1 MEQFCDLH
9 THSYYSDGT
18 YSPAQLIE
26 EAERVNLGAIALCD
40 HNSVAGL
47 PEFTEAAKGKHVE
60 AIPGIEIT
68 TEYRETE
75 LHILGLQI
83 APSHYD
89 RITAMMEDL
98 LIRKERSEQALIQA
112 LNREGMDLSYEQIK
126 AKTKGGYVNRAH
138 IAVALVEKGF
148 APDFRSAFRM
158 YLIPEKGYYVPPKR
172 LDVFETIAMLKS
184 MGAAVVLAHP
194 FLDLNEAGLREF
206 LPKAVE
212 SGLDGMETLYP
223 KYSPETTQT
232 ACRLAEEF
240 GILHSG
246 GSDFHGSNKP
256 DTQMGI
262 GHGDLR
268 IPCKLWRALSQRTSL

>member
-1 MEQFCDLH
+1 MEQLCDLH

-26 EAERVNLGAIALCD
+26 EAERLGLGAIALCD

-47 PEFTEAAKGKHVE
+47 PEFMEAAKGKNVE
-60 AIPGIEIT
+60 AVPGIEIT

-83 APSHYD
+83 EPCHYG

-112 LNREGMDLSYEQIK
+112 LNRDGMDLSYEQIK

-138 IAVALVEKGF
+138 IAVALVEKGY

-158 YLIPEKGYYVPPKR
+158 YLRPEMGYYEPPKR
-172 LDVFETIAMLKS
+172 LDVLDTIAMLKS

-194 FLDLNEAGLREF
+194 FLDLDEASLREF
-206 LPKAVE
+206 LPKAKE
-212 SGLDGMETLYP
+212 TGLDGMETLYP
-223 KYSPETTQT
+223 KYSPETT
-232 ACRLAEEF
+232 RLACQIADEF

-256 DTQMGI
+256 DTQMGV

-268 IPCKLWRALSQRTSL
+268 IPCDLWRALSQRTSA

>member
-1 MEQFCDLH
+1 MELLCDLH

-26 EAERVNLGAIALCD
+26 EAERLGLGAIALCD

-47 PEFTEAAKGKHVE
+47 PEFMEAAKGKNVE
-60 AIPGIEIT
+60 AVPGIEIT

-83 APSHYD
+83 APCHYD
-89 RITAMMEDL
+89 RLTAMMEDL

-112 LNREGMDLSYEQIK
+112 LNRDGMDLSYEQIK

-158 YLIPEKGYYVPPKR
+158 YLRPEMGYYEPPKR
-172 LDVFETIAMLKS
+172 LDVLDTIAMLKS

-194 FLDLNEAGLREF
+194 FLDLDEAGLREF
-206 LPKAVE
+206 LPKAKE
-212 SGLDGMETLYP
+212 TGLDGMETLYP
-223 KYSPETTQT
+223 KYSPETT
-232 ACRLAEEF
+232 RLACQIADEF

-256 DTQMGI
+256 DTQMGA

-268 IPCKLWRALSQRTSL
+268 IPCDLWRALAQRTSV